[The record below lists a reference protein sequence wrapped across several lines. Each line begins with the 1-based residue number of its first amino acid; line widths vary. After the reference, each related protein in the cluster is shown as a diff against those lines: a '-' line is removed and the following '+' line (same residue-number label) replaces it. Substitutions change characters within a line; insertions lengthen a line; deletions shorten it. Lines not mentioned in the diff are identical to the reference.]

1 MENYLKKI
9 NHKIAEHCTE
19 EKARKIKKN
28 CLIAGS
34 VVLVIGLAG
43 FISCFVSFLVLFLR
57 FETELAMTLWFI
69 AIPFI
74 LCVVIGSIV
83 TRIGDAILIEKMKI
97 ANVAKTN
104 AIESGYSDEIAESDN
119 NAVEKEGGENKIET
133 YKNCIDN
140 DINMMNSE
148 SKGDIHNDD
157 KAKDSPSL
165 ENSIQKE
172 TFKKEKMKNTRKRN

>member
-19 EKARKIKKN
+19 DKARKIKKN

-34 VVLVIGLAG
+34 IILVIGLVG

-83 TRIGDAILIEKMKI
+83 TRIGDAILVEKLKIE
-97 ANVAKTN
+97 NQKTDKN
-104 AIESGYSDEIAESDN
+104 SEETKE
-119 NAVEKEGGENKIET
+119 NAVER
-133 YKNCIDN
+133 D
-140 DINMMNSE
+140 M
-148 SKGDIHNDD
+148 
-157 KAKDSPSL
+157 AKDSAE
-165 ENSIQKE
+165 ENNIQAEESVKKDPLSQKDTIVDKE
-172 TFKKEKMKNTRKRN
+172 TTEKVEKKQKSRKR

>member
-19 EKARKIKKN
+19 DKARKIKKN

-34 VVLVIGLAG
+34 IILVIGLVG

-83 TRIGDAILIEKMKI
+83 TRIGDAILVEKLKIENQKI
-97 ANVAKTN
+97 
-104 AIESGYSDEIAESDN
+104 DENSEETKE
-119 NAVEKEGGENKIET
+119 NAVEK
-133 YKNCIDN
+133 DL
-140 DINMMNSE
+140 
-148 SKGDIHNDD
+148 
-157 KAKDSPSL
+157 AK
-165 ENSIQKE
+165 NSIEENIIQDEESVKKDLLSQKDTIVDKE
-172 TFKKEKMKNTRKRN
+172 ATEKAEKKQKLRNS

>member
-19 EKARKIKKN
+19 DKARKIKKN

-34 VVLVIGLAG
+34 IILVIGLVG

-74 LCVVIGSIV
+74 ICVVIGSIV
-83 TRIGDAILIEKMKI
+83 TRIGDAILVEKLKIE
-97 ANVAKTN
+97 NQKTDKN
-104 AIESGYSDEIAESDN
+104 SEETKE
-119 NAVEKEGGENKIET
+119 NAVER
-133 YKNCIDN
+133 D
-140 DINMMNSE
+140 M
-148 SKGDIHNDD
+148 
-157 KAKDSPSL
+157 AKDSAE
-165 ENSIQKE
+165 ENNIQDEESVKEDLLSQKDTTVDKE
-172 TFKKEKMKNTRKRN
+172 TTEKVEKKQKSRNS

>member
-19 EKARKIKKN
+19 DKARKIKKN

-34 VVLVIGLAG
+34 IILVIGLVG

-83 TRIGDAILIEKMKI
+83 TRIGDAIL
-97 ANVAKTN
+97 
-104 AIESGYSDEIAESDN
+104 
-119 NAVEKEGGENKIET
+119 VEKLKIENQ
-133 YKNCIDN
+133 KIDE
-140 DINMMNSE
+140 NSE
-148 SKGDIHNDD
+148 ETK
-157 KAKDSPSL
+157 
-165 ENSIQKE
+165 ENSVEKDLAKNSTEENIIQDEESVKKDLLSQKDAIVDKE
-172 TFKKEKMKNTRKRN
+172 ATEKVEKKQKSRNK